1 MLMIRTFRKYHRT
14 IAIAVCLP
22 LILTAITGIGYTIF
36 DKWFGRGDI
45 AGFLM
50 RVHTFSILGLEEIY
64 PLLTGLGLL
73 GLLFTGLSLTNLFRK
88 SSKLENL

>member
-1 MLMIRTFRKYHRT
+1 MIRTFRKYHRT

-22 LILTAITGIGYTIF
+22 LILTAITGVGYTIF
-36 DKWFGRGDI
+36 DKWFEREEI

-50 RVHTFSILGLEEIY
+50 RIHTFSILGLEEIY

-73 GLLFTGLSLTNLFRK
+73 GLLFTGLSMTGLFGK
-88 SSKLENL
+88 YSNPK